1 MNKNLVVTKKS
12 KKKNWNKNNKSNN
25 KSNNSNNISFAAKL
39 AAFILEG
46 LHETPILDGNDANM
60 QQEVSGAIPYLH
72 MNIMESDVI
81 NKFKETEKMRING
94 LSKICGKKDLKTSLK
109 SVNFKCKPQSKNGVI
124 SINKSI
130 IDSINNRWNI
140 RHNGRKHLKIICKY
154 MIGQFKQGKIP
165 KESLLWCNGGKDI
178 SKF

>member
-1 MNKNLVVTKKS
+1 MNKTLVVTKKS
-12 KKKNWNKNNKSNN
+12 KKRSRIRSKNKSN
-25 KSNNSNNISFAAKL
+25 NNSNNISFAAKL

-72 MNIMESDVI
+72 MNIMERDVI

-154 MIGQFKQGKIP
+154 MIGQFQQGKIP